1 MLGETAMELIR
12 ETLRSQDMLAPFNE
26 DKVRSVLDEIKALYE
41 QVYET
46 IYSGLLQ
53 LNLIFWSLNN

>member
-53 LNLIFWSLNN
+53 LNLIF